1 MEMALD
7 GNGESFDYIVVGAG
21 SAGCVVAARLSDA
34 GHSVLLLEAGGPDSN
49 PWIHI
54 PLGYARL
61 YANPSINWCYTSEP
75 EPYLDGRRL
84 FQPRGKVLGGTGSIN
99 GMIYM
104 RGQREDFD
112 GWRDLGCQ
120 GWGYEDVLPY
130 FKKAEH
136 QERGPS
142 KYHGGDGPLWVSD
155 LPSKGELPAA
165 FIEAARRN
173 GAPLNDDFNGEK
185 QDGAGYVQV
194 TTRMGRRWSTA
205 AGYLRGGKRR
215 ENLKITTRALAKRI
229 LTRDG
234 RAEGVVYEVDGREQ
248 VARARSEVVLCGG
261 AYNSPQLLLL
271 SGIGPAAHLKAMGVP
286 VVADRAGVGSD
297 LQDHFGIGLEYR
309 CTKPVTVNDLYNN
322 KILGG
327 LQLLRY
333 LLFRSGPFASNG
345 NDANTFVRTDPSMK
359 RVDMM
364 ITFMAWC
371 TGEDLSPRPFSG
383 FTILN
388 EHIRPDSRGTVR
400 LKSADHRQPPAI
412 TFNFF
417 KSEADQRAMVA
428 ALKIGRQLAA
438 TEPLK
443 SYVAAEINPGPA
455 CVTDADMIAHC
466 RKSGLSLL
474 HAAGSC
480 RMGSDADAVV
490 DPRLRVRGL
499 DRLRV
504 VDASIMPTIVSGNT
518 NAATIMIGEKGADMI
533 LQDARA
539 S

>member
-1 MEMALD
+1 LSD
-7 GNGESFDYIVVGAG
+7 SGESFDFIVVGAG
-21 SAGCVVAARLSDA
+21 SAGCVVAARLSEA

-75 EPYLDGRRL
+75 EPELNGRRL

-99 GMIYM
+99 GMIYV
-104 RGQREDFD
+104 RGQKEDFD
-112 GWRDLGCQ
+112 GWRDLGCD
-120 GWGYEDVLPY
+120 GWGYDDVLP
-130 FKKAEH
+130 FFRKAEH
-136 QERGPS
+136 QQRGPN

-155 LPSKGELPAA
+155 LPSKGELPSA

-173 GAPLNDDFNGEK
+173 GAPLNEDFNGEK
-185 QDGAGYVQV
+185 QDGAGFVQV
-194 TTRMGRRWSTA
+194 TTRNGRRWSTA
-205 AGYLRGGKRR
+205 AAYLRGPGRR
-215 ENLKITTRALAKRI
+215 DRLKIVTRAMVKRI
-229 LTRDG
+229 AVKDG
-234 RAEGVVYEVDGREQ
+234 RATGVIYNSAGREI
-248 VARARSEVVLCGG
+248 VADARGEVVLCAG
-261 AYNSPQLLLL
+261 AYNSPQILQL
-271 SGIGPAAHLKAMGVP
+271 SGIGPADHLRAMGVP

-333 LLFRSGPFASNG
+333 MLFKSGPFASNG

-400 LKSADHRQPPAI
+400 LKSADYRAAPAI

-417 KSEADQRAMVA
+417 KSPDDRKAMLA
-428 ALKIGRQLAA
+428 SLKIARKLAD

-443 SYVAAEINPGPA
+443 SYVAAEINPGPDCA
-455 CVTDADMIAHC
+455 TDEDLIAHC

-480 RMGSDADAVV
+480 RMGRDAEAVV
-490 DPRLRVRGL
+490 DPRLRLRGV

-533 LQDARA
+533 VEDARA
-539 S
+539 R